1 MYENL
6 FDAHPP
12 FQIDGNFGATAG
24 IAEMLLQSHQDYI
37 RLLPALPEAW
47 PAGKVAGLRAAGNF
61 TFCLEWEEHA
71 LRKCSFLSGSGGECR
86 IYSPDVPILSVKNNS
101 SQEVEVR
108 QEADGVYVIPTERG
122 GSYQLVLE

>member
-1 MYENL
+1 
-6 FDAHPP
+6 
-12 FQIDGNFGATAG
+12 
-24 IAEMLLQSHQDYI
+24 MLLQSHQDYI

-61 TFCLEWEEHA
+61 TFCLEWERQA
-71 LRKCSFLSGSGGECR
+71 LRGCSFRSGSGAECR
-86 IYSPDVPILSVKNNS
+86 IYSPEVAIRGVKDAS
-101 SQEVEVR
+101 GQEVEVR